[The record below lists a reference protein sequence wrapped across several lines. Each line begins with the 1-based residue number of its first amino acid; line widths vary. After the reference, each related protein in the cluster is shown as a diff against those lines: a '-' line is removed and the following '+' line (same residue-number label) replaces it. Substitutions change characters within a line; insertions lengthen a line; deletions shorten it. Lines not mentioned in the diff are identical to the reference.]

1 MSITQTASRVRMR
14 SFFRTLTL
22 FALLC
27 LLPSD
32 YAHAESA
39 TEHELK
45 AVFLYNFA
53 NYITWPESAFQ
64 NKDSPFNYCLLGRS
78 RINDSLNAVIKNET
92 IKGRHL
98 RLVEFQHPTQL
109 SECHILFIHQMV
121 EGYPPDLLRQLAAES
136 ILTVGDDANFIPAG
150 GAISLL
156 QKARKIDLV
165 ISMDAVELARLKVS
179 SKLLRLA
186 KRVRPSSELSEK

>member
-22 FALLC
+22 FALLY

-64 NKDSPFNYCLLGRS
+64 NQDSPFNYCLLGRS

-109 SECHILFIHQMV
+109 SECHILFIHQLD

-150 GAISLL
+150 GAIGLL